1 MNGHVPQQEDAQD
14 IPLQQVGEERSGDDV
29 PESNELL
36 QPNIFQPNKKK
47 ALLKSCSETV
57 FWKCRLWMIVT
68 SIFLLLIAVTIIT
81 LSVCSVV
88 YIDED
93 EYWDPESIA
102 SGNHHNFS
110 GIVKIHCV
118 NPELLLSVS
127 TYNLLSENL
136 HKRLTD
142 VYRDSPAL
150 GRYFI
155 SAEVISISDEN
166 NTVSYHLRFS
176 VPQDESEEFMKYRM
190 SQMFVLNVLRQNIY
204 DQEELYGLNVPGCTN
219 LILDP
224 TSLSLTQI
232 QPVNTEG

>member
-47 ALLKSCSETV
+47 ALLKSCSEIV
-57 FWKCRLWMIVT
+57 FWKCRLWMLVT

-81 LSVCSVV
+81 LSVSSAV

-93 EYWDPESIA
+93 EYWDPELIA

-118 NPELLLSVS
+118 NPELLLSES

-136 HKRLTD
+136 HKRLLD

-155 SAEVISISDEN
+155 SAEVISISDGN
-166 NTVSYHLRFS
+166 NTAAYHLCFS
-176 VPQDESEEFMKYRM
+176 VPQDETREFMKYRM
-190 SQMFVLNVLRQNIY
+190 NQNFVMNILRQNIY
-204 DQEELYGLNVPGCTN
+204 DQEELYGLDVPECIN
-219 LILDP
+219 LTLDP

-232 QPVNTEG
+232 QPINTEG